1 VVREEIQSKVI
12 DIVAEVVGI
21 SKDNI
26 DVSSTFKD
34 LGADSLAILDIIS
47 NCEDAF
53 DMTIADEDAENLKNL
68 QDAVEYIFSKQK

>member
-1 VVREEIQSKVI
+1 MVREEIQSKVI